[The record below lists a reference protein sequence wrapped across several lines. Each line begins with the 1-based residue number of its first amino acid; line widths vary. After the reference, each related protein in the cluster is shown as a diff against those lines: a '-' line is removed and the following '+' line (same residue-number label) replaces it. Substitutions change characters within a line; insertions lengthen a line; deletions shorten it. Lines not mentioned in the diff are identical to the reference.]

1 MYISDK
7 FLKFSVNKLFKFR
20 HISKIKYVYCVVHVA
35 IQTLFWFV
43 SFIDTYAYARTHK
56 HTHTHA
62 HKHSHR
68 LKFFNFLE
76 RLRKQMSNW
85 YNTGPRNLIQA
96 KFKIFNENIRSN
108 KDSGQ
113 IERNKLTYLHYLN
126 KMIEKYKMRKFIFSE
141 VSCF

>member
-35 IQTLFWFV
+35 IQTLFWFI
-43 SFIDTYAYARTHK
+43 SFIYTYAYARTHR
-56 HTHTHA
+56 HTHTETQTHTHA
-62 HKHSHR
+62 RKYSHR

-76 RLRKQMSNW
+76 RLWKQMSNW
-85 YNTGPRNLIQA
+85 DNTGPQNLIQA
-96 KFKIFNENIRSN
+96 KFKIFDENIRSN

-113 IERNKLTYLHYLN
+113 IQRNKLTYLHYLN
-126 KMIEKYKMRKFIFSE
+126 KNDWKTQDEKVHF
-141 VSCF
+141 

>member
-56 HTHTHA
+56 HTHTRTQTLTQIKIFQFSGKTA
-62 HKHSHR
+62 KA
-68 LKFFNFLE
+68 NE
-76 RLRKQMSNW
+76 Q
-85 YNTGPRNLIQA
+85 LIQYCST
-96 KFKIFNENIRSN
+96 KFN
-108 KDSGQ
+108 
-113 IERNKLTYLHYLN
+113 T
-126 KMIEKYKMRKFIFSE
+126 SE
-141 VSCF
+141 IQDF